1 MITIYVTKYA
11 CTEGVVER
19 KAESISDN
27 GKWAQCRSEYG
38 YFEVFSNKAF
48 YLDKE
53 QAENDA
59 AKRIQKKIAQLYKQ
73 IDKLEVLAASIGSD
87 S

>member
-1 MITIYVTKYA
+1 MIMIYVTKYA
-11 CTEGVVER
+11 CTKGVIER
-19 KAESISDN
+19 KAESISDD

-38 YFEVFSNKAF
+38 YLEVFSNKAF
-48 YLDKE
+48 FLDKE

-59 AKRIQKKIAQLYKQ
+59 AKRIQKKIAQLQKQ
-73 IDKLEVLAASIGSD
+73 VAKLEILAASIVSE